1 MQYLIIGGGIAG
13 TTSAQELRKL
23 SSDAEITII
32 EQSPHRLYS
41 KVILARYVTDEL
53 DRERLFLKPEKWYVD
68 NRIEL
73 LTDTRVELIDLKNKF
88 IVTSDKREL
97 PYDKLLITTGQ
108 EPRLIDEDIKGI
120 VYFRSLE
127 DAENL
132 KALIGEMKTR
142 PIDEQRMIIVG
153 GSFISMEF
161 LHICQKLE
169 ISATVILRS
178 DGFWSKVLS
187 PESKNKILEKAREL
201 GIDVRLNTGFEII
214 QSDVFLG
221 VKLDDGTEIKGSILA
236 VGAGLLSDLSWLKES
251 GLEVEQG
258 LLCSSK
264 LQTSDE
270 NVFAAGDIAQFDD
283 AIAGRVRQ
291 VVNWTNAIG
300 QGSLAANNMTGQDK
314 EFKFVSSYATRIG
327 DLELSFIG
335 DIDQSKADNVRLLHQ
350 EDAILELF
358 DRNNKTVGAIIIGSA
373 KQRTEITNSISNSNN
388 LYNL

>member
-187 PESKNKILEKAREL
+187 PESKNKILEKA
-201 GIDVRLNTGFEII
+201 
-214 QSDVFLG
+214 
-221 VKLDDGTEIKGSILA
+221 
-236 VGAGLLSDLSWLKES
+236 
-251 GLEVEQG
+251 
-258 LLCSSK
+258 
-264 LQTSDE
+264 
-270 NVFAAGDIAQFDD
+270 
-283 AIAGRVRQ
+283 
-291 VVNWTNAIG
+291 
-300 QGSLAANNMTGQDK
+300 
-314 EFKFVSSYATRIG
+314 
-327 DLELSFIG
+327 
-335 DIDQSKADNVRLLHQ
+335 
-350 EDAILELF
+350 
-358 DRNNKTVGAIIIGSA
+358 
-373 KQRTEITNSISNSNN
+373 
-388 LYNL
+388 

>member
-13 TTSAQELRKL
+13 TTAAQELRKL
-23 SSDAEITII
+23 SPDAEITIV

-41 KVILARYVTDEL
+41 KVILARYVTDEIE
-53 DRERLFLKPEKWYVD
+53 RERLFLKPAKWYED
-68 NRIEL
+68 NQVEL
-73 LTDTRVELIDLKNKF
+73 LTDIRVESIDLKNKF

-108 EPRLIDEDIKGI
+108 EPRLMDEDKKGI

-142 PIDEQRMIIVG
+142 SVDEQRMIIVG

-178 DGFWSKVLS
+178 DGFWSKVMS
-187 PESKNKILEKAREL
+187 PESKEKVLEKAHEL
-201 GIDVRLNTGFEII
+201 GVDVRLNTGFEIME
-214 QSDVFLG
+214 SDEFIG
-221 VKLDDGTEIKGSILA
+221 VRLDDGTEIQGSILA
-236 VGAGLLSDLSWLKES
+236 VGTGLMSDLNWLKES
-251 GLEVEQG
+251 GLEVDQG
-258 LLCSSK
+258 LICSSK
-264 LQTSDE
+264 LQTSDK

-283 AIAGRVRQ
+283 VKAGRIRQ
-291 VVNWTNAIG
+291 IANWTNAIK
-300 QGSLAANNMTGQDK
+300 QGSLVAKNMLGQDE
-314 EFKFVSSYATRIG
+314 EFEFVSSYATRIG
-327 DLELSFIG
+327 DLELSFVG
-335 DIDQSKADNVRLLHQ
+335 DTDRSKADNVRLLHG

-358 DRNNKTVGAIIIGSA
+358 DRNDKTVGAIILGSA
-373 KQRTEITNSISNSNN
+373 KQRTEITKAISDSDN

>member
-291 VVNWTNAIG
+291 VANWTNAIG